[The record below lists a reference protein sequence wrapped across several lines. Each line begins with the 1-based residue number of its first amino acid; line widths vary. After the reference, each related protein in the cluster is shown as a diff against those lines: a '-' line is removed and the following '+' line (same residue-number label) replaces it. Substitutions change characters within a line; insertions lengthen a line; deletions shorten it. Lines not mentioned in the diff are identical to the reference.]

1 MITHIQNLFNLICFI
16 YKFFIFTYIY
26 SFFYNSCN
34 IHKKIKV
41 HGKSKIVH
49 QPKSVL
55 AIIYFVLLSLIFK
68 NFTFGVVIFITMT
81 LVLVGLIICDKF
93 IYNINDKLKDINK
106 HILVIFFWKI
116 FHSVFTLI
124 YMCTNG
130 LNNLLNDY
138 FKKKI
143 TYVKRIFNAIANLE
157 STEKNND
164 CDNINKKL
172 IKLNENNND
181 GSGMSE
187 YIIKSKK
194 VKSNTKNKD
203 EPNNN
208 YNDEKKGLES
218 INNND
223 INIINNDIQKLINDI
238 VNVKNDEDNIA
249 QIADNIGSSNTNS
262 KSIKDNLREKINN
275 INNNVF
281 GDSNEELEDIMA
293 TEISNI
299 N

>member
-93 IYNINDKLKDINK
+93 IYNINDKLKDFNK
-106 HILVIFFWKI
+106 HIFVIFFCKI

-194 VKSNTKNKD
+194 VKSKHSD
-203 EPNNN
+203 E
-208 YNDEKKGLES
+208 S
-218 INNND
+218 
-223 INIINNDIQKLINDI
+223 
-238 VNVKNDEDNIA
+238 DEDDD
-249 QIADNIGSSNTNS
+249 DNEDMSQSESDNKIEDESNT
-262 KSIKDNLREKINN
+262 D
-275 INNNVF
+275 
-281 GDSNEELEDIMA
+281 EESEEED
-293 TEISNI
+293 EDDDEDDDDEVNY
-299 N
+299 